1 MHVWEKKFERQ
12 LIIDLAARSLDLGPP
27 AFGLQDSFL

>member
-1 MHVWEKKFERQ
+1 MHVCEKKLERQ
-12 LIIDLAARSLDLGPP
+12 LIIDLTAFSLNLGPP